1 MYNYFDYVLSQC
13 RSQSIKLICEVV
25 PTRRELIDKA
35 AKEFNGCKN
44 ITADWRLIRAVQ
56 NCFDNSQIIN
66 HRSLDFDTR
75 DVFDRCYHSIC
86 SKEKPSHE
94 QLFEALVDFNWLMA
108 AIHNSK
114 INKCRMVKLQ
124 VNHHE
129 LIKSTKAFLLEIY
142 NNAIDEYNECI
153 YIDEAL
159 KAKGK
164 IFTGLYPFQYEKS
177 KKYAWSDYT
186 YSDLKSMQHEFTE
199 NSISRMSL
207 FYGLTATAALAE
219 NIRRFG

>member
-108 AIHNSK
+108 AIHNSQ
-114 INKCRMVKLQ
+114 INKCRMVRLQ
-124 VNHHE
+124 ANHHE
-129 LIKSTKAFLLEIY
+129 LIKSTKDFLLEIY

-159 KAKGK
+159 KAKK
-164 IFTGLYPFQYEKS
+164 KFLPHLYDFRFQESRYYASPDFTTF
-177 KKYAWSDYT
+177 
-186 YSDLKSMQHEFTE
+186 DLQDIKQEHHG
-199 NSISRMSL
+199 NSIEKMSL

-219 NIRRFG
+219 DIRRFG